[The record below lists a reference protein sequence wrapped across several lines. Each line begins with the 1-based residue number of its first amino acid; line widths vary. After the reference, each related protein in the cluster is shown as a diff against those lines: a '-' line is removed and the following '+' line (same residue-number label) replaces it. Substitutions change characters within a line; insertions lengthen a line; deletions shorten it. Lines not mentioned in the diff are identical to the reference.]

1 MAQGPLN
8 GLRILDLTHVWAGPL
23 AVRTLADLGAEVVK
37 VEAPYGRGPRVF
49 ADQPIGGFLGGDPG
63 NEPWNRNAVFVKLMR
78 NRQSLCL
85 DLKQAQG
92 RAVLLELVA
101 CADALIENFS
111 ARAMPALGLD
121 DVVLQAANPR
131 LIHIAMP
138 GFGSS
143 GPYAERVAFGPTVE
157 PLSGLTQV
165 LGYGPGEPRCTSMAV
180 MDPIAALAAASALV
194 AAVRRRAETGR
205 GSRIELTLHE
215 SGVGYSGP
223 WLIDHQLGRAIAPR
237 GNRHPALAPQGI
249 YPCRDDDTWLA
260 ISCPSD
266 AVWARMTKVIPDLD
280 PTMTLPQRQAAHD
293 LLDARI
299 SAWTRTRG
307 KRAAEHQLASAGVP
321 AGAVQ
326 TAPELLADP
335 QAEARRFFVPLE
347 DRTPVPGNPVH
358 MPGASSAD
366 WRPCPRLGADNAAVL
381 RDWLGWDDAAIQA
394 LAAAGV
400 THDRPPSEG
409 ITP

>member
-1 MAQGPLN
+1 MTQGPLN

-23 AVRTLADLGAEVVK
+23 AVRILADLGAQVVK
-37 VEAPYGRGPRVF
+37 VEAPYGRGPRTF
-49 ADQPIGGFLGGDPG
+49 PDQPIGGFLGGEPG
-63 NEPWNRNAVFVKLMR
+63 QEPWNRNAVFVKLMR
-78 NRQSLCL
+78 NRRSVCL
-85 DLKQAQG
+85 DLKQPQG
-92 RAVLLELVA
+92 RATLLALVA
-101 CADALIENFS
+101 EADALIENFS
-111 ARAMPALGLD
+111 ARAMPSLGLD
-121 DVVLQAANPR
+121 DATLQAANPR

-165 LGYGPGEPRCTSMAV
+165 LGYGPTEPRCTSLAV

-194 AAVRRRAETGR
+194 AAVRRRTETGC
-205 GSRIELTLHE
+205 GTRIELTLHE

-223 WLIDHQLGRAIAPR
+223 WLIDHQLGHAIGPR
-237 GNRHPALAPQGI
+237 GNRHPALAPQGV
-249 YPCRDDDTWLA
+249 YPCRDPDTWLA

-266 AVWARMTKVIPDLD
+266 AIWARLVQVIPGLD
-280 PTMTLPQRQAAHD
+280 ATLTLAQRQAAHD
-293 LLDARI
+293 HLDARI
-299 SAWTRTRG
+299 SDWTRTRG
-307 KRAAEHQLASAGVP
+307 KRAAERALLAAGVP
-321 AGAVQ
+321 AGAVL

-335 QAEARRFFVPLE
+335 QSVARGFFVPLE

-358 MPGASSAD
+358 MPGVSSAD

-381 RDWLGWDDAAIQA
+381 RDWLGWDDTAIDA

-400 THDRPPSEG
+400 SHDRPPTEG
-409 ITP
+409 PST